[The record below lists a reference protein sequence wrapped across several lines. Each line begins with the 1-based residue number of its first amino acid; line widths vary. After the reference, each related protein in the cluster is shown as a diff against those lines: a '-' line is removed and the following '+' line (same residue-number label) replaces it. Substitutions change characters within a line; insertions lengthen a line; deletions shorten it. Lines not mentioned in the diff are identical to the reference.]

1 MSGMKLTGLRCQC
14 TECGRVFS
22 RTSSFDAHRTGDYGK
37 DRRCMT
43 EEEMLAKGMQS
54 TDGVWRKASGG
65 YWGALKA

>member
-1 MSGMKLTGLRCQC
+1 
-14 TECGRVFS
+14 
-22 RTSSFDAHRTGDYGK
+22 
-37 DRRCMT
+37 MT